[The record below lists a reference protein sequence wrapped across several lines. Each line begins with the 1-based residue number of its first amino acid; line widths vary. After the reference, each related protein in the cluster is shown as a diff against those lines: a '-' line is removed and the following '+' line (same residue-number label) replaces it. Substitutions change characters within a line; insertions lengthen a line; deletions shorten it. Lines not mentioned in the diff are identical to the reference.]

1 MSETSFIFALLALIY
16 AAIMFLL
23 PFFIMRIRREVIAVN
38 QKMSRIEELL
48 AQLSA
53 RQPPA
58 LASRPARD
66 ECGRLIKVC
75 ENCGRK
81 NSLQDVKCVGC
92 GELFQ

>member
-1 MSETSFIFALLALIY
+1 MSETPFVFALLALIY
-16 AAIMFLL
+16 AVIMFLL
-23 PFFIMRIRREVIAVN
+23 PFFIMRIRREVIAIN

-53 RQPPA
+53 RQPTA

-66 ECGRLIKVC
+66 ERGRLIKVC

-81 NSLQDVKCVGC
+81 NSVQDVKCMGC

>member
-1 MSETSFIFALLALIY
+1 MSETPFVFALLALIY
-16 AAIMFLL
+16 AVIMFLL
-23 PFFIMRIRREVIAVN
+23 PFFIMRIRREVIAIN

-53 RQPPA
+53 RQPTA
-58 LASRPARD
+58 LASRSPRD
-66 ECGRLIKVC
+66 ERGRLIKVC

-81 NSLQDVKCVGC
+81 NSVQDVKCMGC